1 MLFLHCGEHVVE
13 KNNSIFTVTHKE
25 ICSLEMDLG
34 DMGKPCHSPLLGVKD
49 PSFHV
54 VDTTYFWD
62 GLCIYIVEFIKET
75 YMGLY
80 CSI

>member
-1 MLFLHCGEHVVE
+1 
-13 KNNSIFTVTHKE
+13 
-25 ICSLEMDLG
+25 MDLD

-80 CSI
+80 CSIWQRKHSHSAWIEIT